1 MVTTEPLEIEVL
13 SNDYNQYDYNFK
25 IIVIGDAGVGKSCL
39 TTKVSKGIFD
49 DKYSNT
55 IAFEFLTFNVKIDG
69 KIKLQIWDTC
79 GQELYRS
86 LINSFYRKV
95 SLAMIVYSIDSKESF
110 NHIDNWLK
118 ELKLQSSPDI
128 KIILIG
134 NKADLKEKR
143 EVKLKEAKKFKDKM
157 VFIFFVKHWLKQ
169 G

>member
-13 SNDYNQYDYNFK
+13 SNDYYQYDYSFK
-25 IIVIGDAGVGKSCL
+25 IIVIGDADIGKSCL
-39 TTKVSKGIFD
+39 MTKASKGIFD
-49 DKYSNT
+49 DKYSTT
-55 IAFEFLTFNVKIDG
+55 IGFEFLTFNVKIDG
-69 KIKLQIWDTC
+69 KIIKLQIWDTC

-110 NHIDNWLK
+110 THINTWLK

-128 KIILIG
+128 KILLIG

-143 EVKLKEAKKFKDKM
+143 EVK
-157 VFIFFVKHWLKQ
+157 
-169 G
+169 